1 MSVVVEVYESRS
13 KRRWLKDKGKTVMR
27 STKRFFEAIDEWL
40 PAIEPG
46 IYESSDEG
54 RL

>member
-1 MSVVVEVYESRS
+1 MSVVVEVYEPHS
-13 KRRWLKDKGKTVMR
+13 KRRWLKDQGKAVVR
-27 STKRFFEAIDEWL
+27 STKRFFKAIDEWL

-46 IYESSDEG
+46 IYEDSEEG